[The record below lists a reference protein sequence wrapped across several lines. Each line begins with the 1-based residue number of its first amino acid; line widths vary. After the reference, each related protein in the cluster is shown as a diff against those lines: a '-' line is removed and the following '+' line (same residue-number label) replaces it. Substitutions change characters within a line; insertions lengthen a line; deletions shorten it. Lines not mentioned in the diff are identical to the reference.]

1 MHTIAISETAR
12 ERVRTRV
19 GKLHPFDTIEP
30 RRTALLVIDM
40 QNYFVK
46 PGHQGEVAMARRIVP
61 NINRLGA
68 ELRRRAGHVV
78 WIRNG
83 TAGTRQS
90 WSNYHDGLMTPER
103 MRRRYEA
110 MEEGQEGFEFWHE
123 NDIRPEDTCLTKTR
137 YSAFIHG
144 SSDVERRLRER
155 DADTVLIAG
164 TATNICC
171 ESTARDAMMLNFKTI
186 MVADGLAASSDEEHN
201 ASLSALYGQFA
212 DVQTVDEVL
221 QSLDRGEK
229 ARAAA

>member
-1 MHTIAISETAR
+1 MHKTVISQTAL

-19 GKLHPFDTIEP
+19 GKLHPFDAIEP

-46 PGHQGEVAMARRIVP
+46 PGHQGEVPTARRIVA

-68 ELRRRAGHVV
+68 ELRRRGGQVV

-83 TAGTRQS
+83 TGGTRQS
-90 WSNYHDGLMTPER
+90 WSTYHEGLMTPER

-110 MEEGQEGFEFWHE
+110 MEEGQDGFEFWHE
-123 NDIRPEDTCLTKTR
+123 NDIRVEDTCLTKTR
-137 YSAFIHG
+137 YSAFIQG
-144 SSDVERRLRER
+144 SSDVERLLRER

-164 TATNICC
+164 TATDICC

-186 MVADGLAASSDEEHN
+186 MVADCLAASSDEQHN

-212 DVQTVDEVL
+212 DVQTVDEIL
-221 QSLDRGEK
+221 QSFDRGEK
-229 ARAAA
+229 AHAAA

>member
-1 MHTIAISETAR
+1 MHTLAISEAVR
-12 ERVRTRV
+12 ERVRTRT
-19 GKLHPFDTIEP
+19 GKLHPFDATEP
-30 RRTALLVIDM
+30 RRCALLVIDM

-46 PGHQGEVAMARRIVP
+46 PGHQGEVPTARAIVP
-61 NINRLGA
+61 NINRLAAG
-68 ELRRRAGHVV
+68 LRDRAGRII

-83 TAGTRQS
+83 TSGTRQS
-90 WSNYHDGLMTPER
+90 WSTYHDGLMTPER

-110 MEEGQEGFEFWHE
+110 MKEGQDGFEFWHE

-144 SSDVERRLRER
+144 SSDVEPFLRER
-155 DADTVLIAG
+155 DIDTVLIAG

-171 ESTARDAMMLNFKTI
+171 ESTARDAMMLNFKAI

-201 ASLSALYGQFA
+201 ASLTALYGQFA

-229 ARAAA
+229 ARTAA

>member
-1 MHTIAISETAR
+1 MHKTAISEAVL

-19 GKLHPFDTIEP
+19 GRLHRFDAIEP
-30 RRTALLVIDM
+30 RRAALLIIDM

-46 PGHQGEVAMARRIVP
+46 PGHQGEVPLARAIVP
-61 NINRLGA
+61 NINRLAA
-68 ELRRRAGHVV
+68 ELRRRGGHVV

-103 MRRRYEA
+103 MLRRYEA
-110 MEEGQEGFEFWHE
+110 MEEDHDGFEFWRE
-123 NDIRPEDTCLTKTR
+123 NDIRPEDACLTKTR

-144 SSDVERRLRER
+144 SSDVERHLRER
-155 DADTVLIAG
+155 DIDTVLIAG

-171 ESTARDAMMLNFKTI
+171 ESTARDAMMLNFKTV
-186 MVADGLAASSDEEHN
+186 MVSDGLAAYSDEEHN

-221 QSLDRGEK
+221 QSFDRGDK

>member
-1 MHTIAISETAR
+1 MHAFAITEAVR

-19 GKLHPFDTIEP
+19 GKLHPFDAIEP
-30 RRTALLVIDM
+30 RRSALLVIDM

-46 PGHQGEVAMARRIVP
+46 PGHQGEVPMARKIVP
-61 NINRLGA
+61 NINRLA
-68 ELRRRAGHVV
+68 AALRGRAGHVV

-83 TAGTRQS
+83 TSGTRQS
-90 WSNYHDGLMTPER
+90 WSTYHDGLMTPER

-110 MEEGQEGFEFWHE
+110 MEEGHDGFEFWHE
-123 NDIRPEDTCLTKTR
+123 NDIRAEDTCLTKTR

-144 SSDVERRLRER
+144 SSDVERLLRER
-155 DADTVLIAG
+155 DLDTVLIAG

-171 ESTARDAMMLNFKTI
+171 ESTARDAMMLNFKTV
-186 MVADGLAASSDEEHN
+186 MVADGLAAASDEEHN

-229 ARAAA
+229 APAAA